1 MKRKAAP
8 NATSILLAMA
18 DWRSLAVLR
27 RNMLVYLRNWRTVF
41 LPPAMEP
48 VVFFLAFGLG
58 LGSYV
63 GQLQVGGR
71 PVEYATYVAPGLL
84 AYTAF
89 STPFFEGLYSSY
101 VRMFY
106 QKTWDGILATQIELH
121 HIAWGEVLWAGCRG
135 MLNTAVVALVL
146 GLFHAAG
153 LIHIHWPFLLITP
166 FIACVAG
173 WAFGALALVFTAIVP
188 SIDHMN
194 YPVFLLAVPL
204 GLVSNTYFPVP
215 THNRFVALLVEL
227 NPVYHLAETFRGLL
241 VNGAPDRHL
250 AGLLTTV
257 LVLLATATLLSQR
270 LLRRRV
276 LGE

>member
-1 MKRKAAP
+1 MSGNAP
-8 NATSILLAMA
+8 IGTLALLFAIA

-27 RNMLVYLRNWRTVF
+27 RNALVYFRNWRTAF

-48 VVFFLAFGLG
+48 IVFFLAFGLG

-63 GQLQVGGR
+63 GQIQYGGR
-71 PVEYATYVAPGLL
+71 AIDYATFVAPGLL

-89 STPFFEGLYSSY
+89 STAFFEGLYSSY

-106 QKTWDGILATQIELH
+106 QKTWDGILATQVELH

-135 MLNTAVVALVL
+135 MLNTAVVAVML
-146 GLFHAAG
+146 GGFHLFG
-153 LIHIHWPFLLITP
+153 LIDIHWPLLVVAPFL
-166 FIACVAG
+166 ACVAG
-173 WAFGALALVFTAIVP
+173 WAFGAVALIFTAIVP

-194 YPVFLLAVPL
+194 YPVFLVAVPL

-215 THNRFVALLVEL
+215 THHPVVAFLVQI
-227 NPVYHLAETFRGLL
+227 NPVSHLAQTFRALL
-241 VNGAPDRHL
+241 VNGAPDEHL
-250 AGLLTTV
+250 AGLFGTAAVV
-257 LVLLATATLLSQR
+257 LVVAVLIVQR

-276 LGE
+276 LGD

>member
-1 MKRKAAP
+1 MSRRVGTMAVLAAM
-8 NATSILLAMA
+8 T

-27 RNMLVYLRNWRTVF
+27 RNALVYLRNWRTVF

-58 LGSYV
+58 LGGYV
-63 GQLQVGGR
+63 GELRYHGE
-71 PVEYATYVAPGLL
+71 PVPYATYVAPGLL

-89 STPFFEGLYSSY
+89 STPFFEALYSSY

-106 QKTWDGILATQIELH
+106 QKTWDGILGTQVELH

-135 MLNTAVVALVL
+135 MLNTAVVAAVL
-146 GLFHAAG
+146 GAFHALG
-153 LIHIHWPFLLITP
+153 LIHIHWAFLPLAP
-166 FIACVAG
+166 LVACVAG
-173 WAFGALALVFTAIVP
+173 WAFGAVALVFTAIVP

-194 YPVFLLAVPL
+194 YPVFLIAVPL

-215 THNRFVALLVEL
+215 IRHPAVAVLVQL
-227 NPVYHLAETFRGLL
+227 NPVYHLAETFRGMLVGGTLNAHGLSLL
-241 VNGAPDRHL
+241 ACVVA
-250 AGLLTTV
+250 V
-257 LVLLATATLLSQR
+257 LVVATIVSQR

>member
-1 MKRKAAP
+1 MNHAGPLGVLSA
-8 NATSILLAMA
+8 IA

-27 RNMLVYLRNWRTVF
+27 RNAMVYLRNWRTVF

-63 GQLQVGGR
+63 GQLQYQGHAIA
-71 PVEYATYVAPGLL
+71 YATYVAPGLL

-89 STPFFEGLYSSY
+89 STPFFEALYSSY

-106 QKTWDGILATQIELH
+106 QKTWDGMLATQVELH
-121 HIAWGEVLWAGCRG
+121 HIVWGEVLWAGCRG

-146 GLFHAAG
+146 GLFHLFG
-153 LIHIHWPFLLITP
+153 LIHIHWPLLVLTP
-166 FIACVAG
+166 LIACVAG
-173 WAFGALALVFTAIVP
+173 WAFGAAALVFTAIVP

-215 THNRFVALLVEL
+215 THHPVVAVLVRL
-227 NPVYHLAETFRGLL
+227 NPVYHLAETFRAMLVNGLPDAHLWGLL
-241 VNGAPDRHL
+241 V
-250 AGLLTTV
+250 TVTV
-257 LVLLATATLLSQR
+257 LLIAATLVSQR

>member
-1 MKRKAAP
+1 MSRVGP
-8 NATSILLAMA
+8 LRVLIAMA

-27 RNMLVYLRNWRTVF
+27 RNAMVYLRNWRTVF

-58 LGSYV
+58 LGGYV
-63 GQLQVGGR
+63 GHLQYQGR
-71 PVEYATYVAPGLL
+71 PIEYATYVAPGLL

-89 STPFFEGLYSSY
+89 STPFFEALYSSY

-106 QKTWDGILATQIELH
+106 QKTWDGILATQVELH

-146 GLFHAAG
+146 GVFDLFG
-153 LIHIHWPFLLITP
+153 FIHIHWPLLALTP
-166 FIACVAG
+166 LVACVAG
-173 WAFGALALVFTAIVP
+173 WAFGAAALVFTAIVP

-204 GLVSNTYFPVP
+204 SLVSNTYFPVP
-215 THNRFVALLVEL
+215 IHHPAVALLVHV
-227 NPVYHLAETFRGLL
+227 NPVYYLAESFRSLL
-241 VNGAPDRHL
+241 VAGAPDAHL
-250 AGLLTTV
+250 AGLFVTV
-257 LVLLATATLLSQR
+257 SVLLVAAFLVSHR